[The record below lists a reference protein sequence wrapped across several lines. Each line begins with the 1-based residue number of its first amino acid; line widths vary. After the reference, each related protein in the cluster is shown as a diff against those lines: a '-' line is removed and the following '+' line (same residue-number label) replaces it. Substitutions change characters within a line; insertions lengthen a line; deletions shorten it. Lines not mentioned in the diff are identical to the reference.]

1 MAPKQW
7 EENKL
12 SFTRNF
18 LKTMSL
24 TDEQV
29 QAIMEEHLSV
39 TDSLKAQRDK
49 FEQDAKTY
57 KEQADKVPE
66 LEKQIQGY
74 KDGDDYKKRFE
85 DEHKAF
91 EDLKAQI
98 AKEAETAKVR
108 AAYRQLLIDEK
119 INEKR
124 VDSVIKLTDF
134 SEMKLDKDGKLEN
147 IDTLKENIGKE
158 WGEFKVTT
166 KERKQT
172 VPVGNH
178 DNNGGNGESR
188 ARELYLKHLEQ
199 RNGVKENAGKE

>member
-1 MAPKQW
+1 MA
-7 EENKL
+7 
-12 SFTRNF
+12 FTRNF

-49 FEQDAKTY
+49 FEQDAKSY

-98 AKEAETAKVR
+98 AKEAETAKVKT
-108 AAYRQLLIDEK
+108 AYRQLLLDEK

-172 VPVGNH
+172 VHVGNH

>member
-49 FEQDAKTY
+49 FEQDAKSY
-57 KEQADKVPE
+57 KEQAAKVPE

-98 AKEAETAKVR
+98 AKEAETAKVKT
-108 AAYRQLLIDEK
+108 AYRQLLLDEK

>member
-1 MAPKQW
+1 M
-7 EENKL
+7 

-49 FEQDAKTY
+49 FEQDAKSY

-98 AKEAETAKVR
+98 AKEAETAKVKT
-108 AAYRQLLIDEK
+108 AYRQLLLDEK

>member
-1 MAPKQW
+1 
-7 EENKL
+7 
-12 SFTRNF
+12 
-18 LKTMSL
+18 MSL

-29 QAIMEEHLSV
+29 QAIMEEHITV
-39 TDSLKAQRDK
+39 TDALKAQRDK

-57 KEQADKVPE
+57 KAEADKVPE
-66 LEKQIQGY
+66 LEKTIQGY

-98 AKEAETAKVR
+98 AKEAETAKVKT
-108 AAYRQLLIDEK
+108 AYRQLLLDEK

-124 VDSVIKLTDF
+124 IDAVIKLTDF

-172 VPVGNH
+172 VPVSH
-178 DNNGGNGESR
+178 ENNGGEGGGR
-188 ARELYLKHLEQ
+188 ARELYLKHIEQ